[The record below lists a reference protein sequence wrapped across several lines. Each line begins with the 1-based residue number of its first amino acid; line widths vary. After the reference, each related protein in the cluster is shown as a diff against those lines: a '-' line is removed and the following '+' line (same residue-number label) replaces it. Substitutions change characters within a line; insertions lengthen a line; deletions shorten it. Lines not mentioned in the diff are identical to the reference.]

1 MTEIAGSYRFL
12 AWSRQGLAAAIPAG
26 GPVGGD
32 GTVRLPVTMTVRKGE
47 SDTEDVTRTLRLYG
61 PGDVVGLDANQ
72 IIRREPRPGTADFE
86 PNYFPLVEFDTPE
99 LPWLLSPEPSGER
112 IRPWLTLVVVRRDV
126 AEIAVDPLRP
136 LPFLRLA
143 PADAGDELPDLSES
157 WAWAH
162 GQIAGTSVPPT
173 DALDGRS
180 PELTLSRLLS
190 PRRLRPRTA
199 YLACLV
205 PAYRAGVQAGLGQKV
220 DAGADLAWPP
230 PGGWGTLTG
239 KFELP
244 VYDHWEFATA
254 EVGDFETL
262 VRKLRPHPV
271 GPDVGALPVDISTAG
286 PDFADL
292 YLAAPTV
299 LPFEGA
305 LTSPALPD
313 RQWPAGVQAGFAQR
327 LEDLIE
333 VPPGV
338 DVTVLRPP
346 IYGAFQA
353 GTGDD
358 LPEPGAGRP
367 WLRDLNLDPGWRA
380 AAALGVRVVQ
390 ENQEQLMASAWE
402 QAGELEK
409 ANALLRQAQLA
420 RSVASATRD
429 KHLDGLPPDTAVR
442 VTEPVHSRVRVGRD
456 GTHGVGHTLR
466 RSVHDS
472 VFPQAA
478 LSAPFRRAVRPVGP
492 LARRLPGPAQEATS
506 ALAKGLAKGTVK
518 VPVHPARGGADFDEV
533 GDRVAPPGQNKPKM
547 RDLRDNVGNAA
558 GWHKI
563 AADQPG
569 EGGFYV
575 GGDPYHPAPPGPPD
589 GGAST
594 PAPPPATP
602 LGSAA
607 HVAVADPPVV
617 AMAAIPNPRGGE
629 SRSAEPTLLPVDW
642 VIDEIGRRAD
652 RLRGINNRFQ
662 AATEFLLGHLPATVA
677 TTVAALAPAQSELDL
692 APVADALVSPG
703 GALEPDTVVPRTV
716 LTLVPDAPAHPSADP
731 LRPRSF
737 TPRFPQP
744 MSGPLASVD
753 TQMMLP
759 GIERIAGDSVGVL
772 VGNTRFIE
780 AYLAGL
786 NHELSRELLWRGLPT
801 DPGATFADRFWDDGG
816 NPGRSTTPQLPPI
829 ADWAAGLGGNAP
841 DTGGPDMLILVIRG
855 RLLLRYPHTAVYAAK
870 AVPTRDANGSPVL
883 GPDGAPV
890 PTVGTQELYP
900 KFRGTI
906 DPDVS
911 YLGFDLTLDAARG
924 TGGDLGWFFVVQE
937 QPTAPRFGLDEP
949 ADTTS
954 PGTLGSWSD
963 LDWSDL
969 VPAGTDLTKLR
980 YAGVAGPLAGAHPV
994 TLPVLSGRAQ
1004 PTATWGADAAQM
1016 AAITYQRPMRV
1027 AIHARTVL
1035 PEATP

>member
-1 MTEIAGSYRFL
+1 MTDIAGSYRFL
-12 AWSRQGLAAAIPAG
+12 AWSRQGLAAAIPASG
-26 GPVGGD
+26 AVGGN
-32 GTVRLPVTMTVRKGE
+32 GAIRLPVTITVRKGQ

-61 PGDVVGLDANQ
+61 PGDVVGLDAGQ

-99 LPWLLSPEPSGER
+99 LPWLLTPEPSGER
-112 IRPWLTLVVVRRDV
+112 IRPWLALIVVRRDV
-126 AEIAVDPLRP
+126 AEVAVDPLRP

-143 PADAGDELPDLSES
+143 PSDAGDELPDLSES

-162 GQIAGTSVPPT
+162 GQIAGSSVPPAE
-173 DALDGRS
+173 ALDGRS
-180 PELTLSRLLS
+180 PEFTLSRLLC
-190 PRRLRPRTA
+190 PRRLRPRTT
-199 YLACLV
+199 YMACLV
-205 PAYRAGVQAGLGQKV
+205 PVYRAGVQAGLGQKV
-220 DAGADLAWPP
+220 DAGTDLAWPP
-230 PGGWGTLTG
+230 RGGWQAMTG
-239 KFELP
+239 PFELP

-254 EVGDFETL
+254 EVGDFEML
-262 VRKLRPHPV
+262 VRRLRPHPV
-271 GPDVGALPVDISTAG
+271 DPDVGALPVDISTAG
-286 PDFADL
+286 PEFDDL
-292 YLAAPTV
+292 HLGTPTV

-305 LTSPALPD
+305 LTSPVLTA
-313 RQWPAGVQAGFAQR
+313 RQWPAGAQASFAQR

-346 IYGAFQA
+346 IYGAYQA
-353 GTGDD
+353 GTPDN
-358 LPEPGAGRP
+358 LPDPGAGRP

-380 AAALGVRVVQ
+380 AAALGARVVQ
-390 ENQEQLMASAWE
+390 DNQEQLMASAWD

-409 ANALLRQAQLA
+409 ANGLLRQAQLA
-420 RSVASATRD
+420 RSVAAATRD
-429 KHLDGLPPDTAVR
+429 KHLDGLPPDNAVR
-442 VTEPVHSRVRVGRD
+442 VTEPAHSRVRVGPD
-456 GTHGVGHTLR
+456 GAHGAGHTLR
-466 RSVHDS
+466 KSVNDS

-492 LARRLPGPAQEATS
+492 LARRLPGSAREATS
-506 ALAKGLAKGTVK
+506 ALAQGLAKGAVQ
-518 VPVHPARGGADFDEV
+518 VPVHPARGGADFDDV
-533 GDRVAPPGQNKPKM
+533 GDRVAPPGQDKPKM

-558 GWHKI
+558 GWNKM
-563 AADQPG
+563 ATDQPD

-575 GGDPYHPAPPGPPD
+575 GSDPYHTTTSGQPDDGDTAPTRPAAPLSTAAPA
-589 GGAST
+589 AST
-594 PAPPPATP
+594 
-602 LGSAA
+602 
-607 HVAVADPPVV
+607 VAVADPPGAGDPAV
-617 AMAAIPNPRGGE
+617 AT
-629 SRSAEPTLLPVDW
+629 TLLPGDW
-642 VIDEIGRRAD
+642 VIDEVGRRAD

-677 TTVAALAPAQSELDL
+677 ADVASLLPSQSELDL
-692 APVADALVSPG
+692 AQVADTLVRPG
-703 GALEPDTVVPRTV
+703 GALEPDTTVPRTV
-716 LTLVPDAPAHPSADP
+716 VNLLPDATPHPTADP
-731 LRPRSF
+731 LRSRSF

-759 GIERIAGDSVGVL
+759 GIERIAADSVGVL
-772 VGNTRFIE
+772 VGNTRFVE
-780 AYLAGL
+780 AYMAGL

-801 DPGATFADRFWDDGG
+801 DPGATFADRFWDERG
-816 NPGRSTTPQLPPI
+816 NPGRSDAAAPQVPPI
-829 ADWAAGLGGNAP
+829 AGWVGELGGNAP

-870 AVPTRDANGSPVL
+870 AVPTLDANGSPVL

-890 PTVGTQELYP
+890 PTIGTQELYP
-900 KFRGTI
+900 EFRGII

-911 YLGFDLTLDAARG
+911 YLGFDLTLDDARG
-924 TGGDLGWFFVVQE
+924 VNGELGWFFVIQE

-949 ADTTS
+949 ADPPS
-954 PGTLGSWSD
+954 PGTLMSWSD
-963 LDWSDL
+963 LDWSDII
-969 VPAGTDLTKLR
+969 PAGADLTKVR
-980 YAGVAGPLAGAHPV
+980 YAGVAGPLAGAQAV

-1027 AIHARTVL
+1027 AIHARTAL

>member
-1 MTEIAGSYRFL
+1 MTDIAGSYRFL
-12 AWSRQGLAAAIPAG
+12 AWSRQGLAAAIPAIG
-26 GPVGGD
+26 AVGGD
-32 GTVRLPVTMTVRKGE
+32 GAIRLPVTITARKGR
-47 SDTEDVTRTLRLYG
+47 SDTEDLTRTLRLYG
-61 PGDVVGLDANQ
+61 PGDVVGLDAGQ

-99 LPWLLSPEPSGER
+99 LPWLLTPEPSGER
-112 IRPWLTLVVVRRDV
+112 IRPWLALIVVRRDV
-126 AEIAVDPLRP
+126 AEVAVDPLRP

-143 PADAGDELPDLSES
+143 ASDAGDELPDLSES

-162 GQIAGTSVPPT
+162 GQIAGSSVPPAE
-173 DALDGRS
+173 ALDGRS
-180 PELTLSRLLS
+180 PESTLSRLLC
-190 PRRLRPRTA
+190 PRRLRPQTT
-199 YLACLV
+199 YVACLV
-205 PAYRAGVQAGLGQKV
+205 PVYRAGAQAGLGQKV
-220 DAGADLAWPP
+220 DAGTDLAWPP
-230 PGGWGTLTG
+230 PGGWQAMNGP
-239 KFELP
+239 FELP

-262 VRKLRPHPV
+262 VRRLRPHPV
-271 GPDVGALPVDISTAG
+271 GPDVGALPVDISAAG
-286 PDFADL
+286 PEFADL
-292 YLAAPTV
+292 HLSTPTV

-305 LTSPALPD
+305 LTSPVLPA
-313 RQWPAGVQAGFAQR
+313 RQWPAGVQTDFAQR
-327 LEDLIE
+327 LENLIE
-333 VPPGV
+333 APPGV

-353 GTGDD
+353 VTPDD
-358 LPEPGAGRP
+358 LPGPGAGRP

-390 ENQEQLMASAWE
+390 DNQEQLMASAWD

-409 ANALLRQAQLA
+409 ANGLLRQAQLA
-420 RSVASATRD
+420 RSVAAATRD

-442 VTEPVHSRVRVGRD
+442 VTEPAHSRVRLGPD
-456 GTHGVGHTLR
+456 GAHGVGHTLR
-466 RSVHDS
+466 KSVNDS

-492 LARRLPGPAQEATS
+492 LARRLPGSAREAVS
-506 ALAKGLAKGTVK
+506 ALARGLAKGVVQ
-518 VPVHPARGGADFDEV
+518 VPVHPARGGADFDDV
-533 GDRVAPPGQNKPKM
+533 GVRVAPSGQDKPQM
-547 RDLRDNVGNAA
+547 QDLRDNVGNAV
-558 GWHKI
+558 GWRKI
-563 AADQPG
+563 ATDQPD

-575 GGDPYHPAPPGPPD
+575 GSDPYPTTTPGQPD
-589 GGAST
+589 GGAT
-594 PAPPPATP
+594 AQTRPAAP
-602 LGSAA
+602 
-607 HVAVADPPVV
+607 
-617 AMAAIPNPRGGE
+617 
-629 SRSAEPTLLPVDW
+629 PTLLPVDW
-642 VIDEIGRRAD
+642 DIDEVGRRAD
-652 RLRGINNRFQ
+652 RLRGINDRFQ

-677 TTVAALAPAQSELDL
+677 TEVASLLPSQSELEL
-692 APVADALVSPG
+692 APVADALIRAG
-703 GALEPDTVVPRTV
+703 GALEPDTTVPRTV
-716 LTLVPDAPAHPSADP
+716 VSLVPDAPPHPTADP

-759 GIERIAGDSVGVL
+759 GIERIAADSVGVL
-772 VGNTRFIE
+772 VGNTRFVE
-780 AYLAGL
+780 AYMAGL

-801 DPGATFADRFWDDGG
+801 DPGATFADRFWDERG
-816 NPGRSTTPQLPPI
+816 NPDQSDAAVPQIPPI

-841 DTGGPDMLILVIRG
+841 GTGGPDMLILVIRG

-870 AVPTRDANGSPVL
+870 AVPSLDTNGSPIL

-890 PTVGTQELYP
+890 PTIGTQELYP
-900 KFRGTI
+900 KFRGSI

-911 YLGFDLTLDAARG
+911 YLGFDLTLDDAHG
-924 TGGDLGWFFVVQE
+924 VNGELGWFFVIQE

-949 ADTTS
+949 ADPPS
-954 PGTLGSWSD
+954 PGTLTSWSD
-963 LDWSDL
+963 LNWSDI
-969 VPAGTDLTKLR
+969 VPTGTDLTKLR
-980 YAGVAGPLAGAHPV
+980 YAGVAGPLAGAQAV

-1027 AIHARTVL
+1027 AIYARTAL